1 VSLAALS
8 LAALVAALVVSCV
21 SQLNIGVLAIVL
33 AWLVG
38 VYAGGM
44 RVEQVLAGFP
54 VSLFVTLVGVTLLF
68 AQAQANG
75 TLEQLARRAVQL
87 CRGIPGLIPIMFF
100 GLTAALS
107 SSGPGNIAATAL
119 MAPLGM
125 AAAGRF
131 QIPPFLMAIMI
142 ANGASAGSVSP
153 IAPTGVIVN
162 QLVAKLGLPDARW
175 TIYVNNLLAHA
186 AVALA
191 GYFLLGGLVLLR
203 RGVRPAPPVAVYGAA
218 GGGST
223 TQPGIDDFADRTP
236 DPEPAISER
245 SADHGSHSAM
255 NFGWRHWL
263 TIAVIAALIIGAIAF
278 NVNVGMAALIG
289 ALVLTVARA
298 ADERAAFKAM
308 PWNVIVMVTGVTVL
322 VALLEKTGGMDLFA
336 RFIGNL
342 ATPATL
348 TPFTAFFTGLVSIYS
363 STTGVVLPAML
374 PIVPGLIQHAGG
386 GNPMA
391 LVSSMVVG
399 GHLVD
404 VSPLSTLG
412 ALCLASA
419 PPGTDTRR
427 LFNQLLAW
435 GVSMTIVAAVVC
447 WIFFGLLE

>member
-8 LAALVAALVVSCV
+8 LTALVIALAVSCV

-68 AQAQANG
+68 SQAQANG
-75 TLEQLARRAVQL
+75 TLETLARRAVRL

-175 TIYVNNLLAHA
+175 TIYANNLVAHT
-186 AVALA
+186 AVAFA
-191 GYFLLGGLVLLR
+191 GYFLLGGLALLR
-203 RGVRPAPPVAVYGAA
+203 QGGRAPSAALSGVAVGRGPGHLTTVDFEDRNVATD
-218 GGGST
+218 GSSI
-223 TQPGIDDFADRTP
+223 QFSDVQVGQSSMDLNP
-236 DPEPAISER
+236 S
-245 SADHGSHSAM
+245 
-255 NFGWRHWL
+255 HWL
-263 TIAVIAALIIGAIAF
+263 TVAVIAALIVGAVAF

-289 ALVLTVARA
+289 ALVLTLSRA

-322 VALLEKTGGMDLFA
+322 VALLEKTGGMDLFTE
-336 RFIGNL
+336 FIGQL
-342 ATPATL
+342 ATPATV

-435 GVSMTIVAAVVC
+435 GISMTIVAAVVC
-447 WIFFGLLE
+447 WVFFGLLE

>member
-8 LAALVAALVVSCV
+8 LAALVIALVVSCV

-175 TIYVNNLLAHA
+175 TIYANNLMAHA

-191 GYFLLGGLVLLR
+191 GYFLFGGFVLLR
-203 RGVRPAPPVAVYGAA
+203 RGVRPAATVAVYGAA
-218 GGGST
+218 ARGSAA
-223 TQPGIDDFADRTP
+223 QPMIDGLADRTL
-236 DPEPAISER
+236 DPGPAIGER
-245 SADHGSHSAM
+245 SADGSQPAM
-255 NFGWRHWL
+255 DFGWQHRL
-263 TIAVIAALIIGAIAF
+263 TIAVIAALIVGAIAF

-336 RFIGNL
+336 QFIGNL

>member
-1 VSLAALS
+1 MTRAVSGVSLAALS

-153 IAPTGVIVN
+153 IRPPESSSIN
-162 QLVAKLGLPDARW
+162 WSPSWDCRMR
-175 TIYVNNLLAHA
+175 
-186 AVALA
+186 A
-191 GYFLLGGLVLLR
+191 GR
-203 RGVRPAPPVAVYGAA
+203 SM
-218 GGGST
+218 ST
-223 TQPGIDDFADRTP
+223 T
-236 DPEPAISER
+236 
-245 SADHGSHSAM
+245 
-255 NFGWRHWL
+255 
-263 TIAVIAALIIGAIAF
+263 
-278 NVNVGMAALIG
+278 
-289 ALVLTVARA
+289 
-298 ADERAAFKAM
+298 
-308 PWNVIVMVTGVTVL
+308 
-322 VALLEKTGGMDLFA
+322 
-336 RFIGNL
+336 
-342 ATPATL
+342 
-348 TPFTAFFTGLVSIYS
+348 
-363 STTGVVLPAML
+363 
-374 PIVPGLIQHAGG
+374 
-386 GNPMA
+386 
-391 LVSSMVVG
+391 
-399 GHLVD
+399 
-404 VSPLSTLG
+404 
-412 ALCLASA
+412 C
-419 PPGTDTRR
+419 
-427 LFNQLLAW
+427 
-435 GVSMTIVAAVVC
+435 
-447 WIFFGLLE
+447 